1 MIRSCSGGPET
12 TILFNCESPINKV
25 LPIRIDSGP
34 DSSDGLE
41 RLLPPSPPL
50 LVPENPPVVPLE
62 APELLLLE
70 PVKPV
75 EPVLEAVDEVLLDVL
90 EVRPAP
96 VDPPSTNLD
105 KAFVATGIKSMT
117 GIYLSSRL
125 RKLST

>member
-1 MIRSCSGGPET
+1 MFS
-12 TILFNCESPINKV
+12 CESPINKV
-25 LPIRIDSGP
+25 FPIRTDSGP
-34 DSSDGLE
+34 ESSDGLE
-41 RLLPPSPPL
+41 RLLPPSPPPL

-62 APELLLLE
+62 ESPELLLLE

-96 VDPPSTNLD
+96 ADPPSTNLD
-105 KAFVATGIKSMT
+105 KAFVATGMKSMT